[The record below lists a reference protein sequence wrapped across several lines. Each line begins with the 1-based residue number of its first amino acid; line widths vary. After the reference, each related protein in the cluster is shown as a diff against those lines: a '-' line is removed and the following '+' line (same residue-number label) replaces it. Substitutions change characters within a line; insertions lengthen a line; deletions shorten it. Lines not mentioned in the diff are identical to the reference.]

1 MPERALAPSA
11 WAMTGL
17 ACLPR
22 GARVLDFACGRGR
35 HALAALR
42 LGLSVLAVDRD
53 AGALQALEAE
63 WAADHPEV
71 AGAGHAPSSRL
82 VTLCTDL
89 EADPWPFASECFDA
103 VVVCNYLFRPR
114 LDELP
119 GLLRP
124 GGLLIYE
131 TFAVGNE
138 RYGRPSN
145 PDYLLLAGEL
155 AAWAGRQGLHCLAF
169 EDGFA
174 GGARR
179 ARIQR
184 LRALRPPA
192 DLEAFAI
199 E

>member
-1 MPERALAPSA
+1 MA
-11 WAMTGL
+11 GL
-17 ACLPR
+17 RPLPP

-42 LGLSVLAVDRD
+42 LGLSVVAADRD
-53 AGALQALEAE
+53 VDALQVTESGAIRLTEAE
-63 WAADHPEV
+63 FAM
-71 AGAGHAPSSRL
+71 AGPSSASAPTGFQSRL
-82 VTLCTDL
+82 ATCRADL
-89 EADPWPFASECFDA
+89 EADPWPFEPESFDA
-103 VVVCNYLFRPR
+103 LIVCNYLFRPR

-124 GGLLIYE
+124 GGILIYE

-145 PDYLLLAGEL
+145 PDYLLAAGEL
-155 AAWAGRQGLHCLAF
+155 IDWAGRLGLHSLAY
-169 EDGFA
+169 EDGFV
-174 GGARR
+174 GGGRR

-192 DLEAFAI
+192 DLEAFAL